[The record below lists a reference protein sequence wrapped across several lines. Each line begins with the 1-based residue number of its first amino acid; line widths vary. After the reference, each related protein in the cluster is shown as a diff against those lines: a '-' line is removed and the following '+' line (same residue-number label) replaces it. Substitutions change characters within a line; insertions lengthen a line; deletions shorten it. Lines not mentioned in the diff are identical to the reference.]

1 MKKALF
7 LILVLLSGILF
18 CSCDETHTHQF
29 EANWTT
35 DDACHWKRCADSTCE
50 EIAAKAEHN
59 FELLEDGVTER
70 CTVCVKERPFHEH
83 SFAAE
88 WTTNETHHWHAC
100 TDINC
105 EDVAQKA
112 AHEWGEWSTLVSAT
126 CTVKGAQTRSCM
138 CGASET
144 RETEKLEHPWG
155 EWIEMTP
162 AGCARKGTQIRVCP
176 CGASE
181 TGEIP
186 ATGKHVYGKWEVRT
200 PATCADGG
208 LKIRFCDCNA
218 FETESIPATGEH
230 VYGSYQVTTPA
241 TCVKEGVK
249 TAKCSCG
256 AAKTLPVPATGI
268 HPYGAWVTSKPAT
281 CGAQGEE
288 KRSCACGAFETRP
301 TEPTGA
307 HVYGAW
313 KEFTPPT
320 CIEDGEK
327 RQTCSCG
334 AYLSD
339 VIPATGICIYDTD
352 NTCKNCEE
360 ELEYTK
366 GLTYQYFEDEDGYYV
381 TGTSSSPAHLVVPP
395 YHEGKPVFGIGGFS
409 RKDIVTVTLHENIK
423 KIGSNA
429 FYQCEDLQEIHLP
442 QSLTRIGWGAF
453 YGCVSLE
460 SIVIPAQLIEIDDS
474 AFFGCTSLESVRFA
488 DGAKLEKI
496 DYDVFRG
503 CIKLS
508 DLTLPQSITELDNAA
523 FEGCELLIEKE
534 GGVYYVSNWA
544 MGAETSVTQIVIRDG
559 TFGLAIR
566 AFSGVEGLQTLSIPD
581 SLQVIGYGALANPT
595 LHTVNIGANSQLR
608 YIGNSAFSTSA
619 IRSLTIPAGV
629 VYIGH
634 FMFEGCE
641 SLSSL
646 TFKNTKGWYW
656 VENTG
661 AKHSIPASK
670 LSTSAA
676 AIDTLKVSTYRYVVL
691 YRE

>member
-1 MKKALF
+1 MKKTLF
-7 LILVLLSGILF
+7 LMFTLLLSVLF
-18 CSCDETHTHQF
+18 FSCEEGHTHQF
-29 EANWTT
+29 EEKWTA
-35 DDACHWKRCADSTCE
+35 DDTHHWKICADKTCHD
-50 EIAAKAEHN
+50 IVAKAEHR
-59 FELLEDGVTER
+59 FELKEDGVTEQ
-70 CTVCVKERPFHEH
+70 CAICVKERAVHVH
-83 SFAAE
+83 RFAAA
-88 WTTNETHHWHAC
+88 WTSDATHHWHVC
-100 TDINC
+100 DDSECKETDQLQ
-105 EDVAQKA
+105 EHQWD
-112 AHEWGEWSTLVSAT
+112 EWITLTPAT
-126 CTVKGAQTRSCM
+126 CSAKGVQTRSCI
-138 CGASET
+138 CGKTET
-144 RETEKLEHPWG
+144 RELDALAHTFG
-155 EWIEMTP
+155 EWITVTP
-162 AGCARKGTQIRVCP
+162 ATCANKGVKMHVCS
-176 CGASE
+176 CGAAE

-186 ATGKHVYGKWEVRT
+186 ATGVHAYGGWEVRQN
-200 PATCADGG
+200 ATCVKAGI
-208 LKIRFCDCNA
+208 KIRLCECGDSP
-218 FETESIPATGEH
+218 TEEIPATGVH
-230 VYGSYQVTTPA
+230 SYGAWKETTAP
-241 TCVKEGVK
+241 TCARAGEK
-249 TAKCSCG
+249 TRQCGCG
-256 AAKTLPVPATGI
+256 AVDRQTIPATGD
-268 HPYGAWVTSKPAT
+268 HQYGNWSVSKPAT

-288 KRSCACGAFETRP
+288 KRSCACGDFQTKPIPA
-301 TEPTGA
+301 TGA
-307 HVYGAW
+307 HVYGEW

-320 CIEDGEK
+320 CIEEGEK

-381 TGTSSSPAHLVVPP
+381 TGTNSSPAHLVVPP
-395 YHEGKPVFGIGGFS
+395 YHEGKPVFGIGGF
-409 RKDIVTVTLHENIK
+409 RGKDIVTVTLYENIK

-442 QSLTRIGWGAF
+442 QSLTRIGWEAF

-496 DYDVFRG
+496 DYDAFRG

-508 DLTLPQSITELDNAA
+508 DLTLPQSITELDNTA

-544 MGAETSVTQIVIRDG
+544 MGAEAGVTQIVIRDG
-559 TFGLAIR
+559 TFGMATR

-595 LHTVNIGANSQLR
+595 LHTVNIGVNSQLR

-619 IRSLTIPAGV
+619 VRSLTIPASV
-629 VYIGH
+629 VHIGS

-656 VENTG
+656 VENTD

-670 LSTSAA
+670 FSTSAA